1 MAIIE
6 VNLDDY
12 LSEYEK
18 KSIAKQAFYDK
29 CANKY
34 MNDHER
40 LFTNA
45 AYSVVAEMVNK
56 EMDNDVSTIIKNK
69 AISIIQDM
77 SSYSIFKAPDAWER
91 GEASKGFTILQKALD
106 ESAHLIQSRVEA
118 IIGDLESAYITERLN
133 ELMCEVVRDRLIG
146 KSYKEE
152 I

>member
-1 MAIIE
+1 MDIIE
-6 VNLDDY
+6 VNLDEY

-40 LFTNA
+40 LFSNA
-45 AYSVVAEMVNK
+45 AYGVVAELVNK
-56 EMDNDVSTIIKNK
+56 EMDNDVSTIIRDK
-69 AISIIQDM
+69 AISIIKDM
-77 SSYSIFKAPDAWER
+77 SSYSIFKSPDAWER
-91 GEASKGFTILQKALD
+91 EASKGFTILQKALD

-133 ELMCEVVRDRLIG
+133 ELMYEVVRDRLIG

>member
-1 MAIIE
+1 MDIIE

-12 LSEYEK
+12 LSEDEK

-29 CANKY
+29 CANKF
-34 MNDHER
+34 MKDHER
-40 LFTNA
+40 LFSNA
-45 AYSVVAEMVNK
+45 AYGVVAEMVNK

-91 GEASKGFTILQKALD
+91 EASKGFTILQKALD
-106 ESAHLIQSRVEA
+106 ESAHLIQARVEA
-118 IIGDLESAYITERLN
+118 IIGDLESAYMTERLN
-133 ELMCEVVRDRLIG
+133 ELMYEVVHDRLIG
-146 KSYKEE
+146 KPSKEE

>member
-12 LSEYEK
+12 LSEGEK

-40 LFTNA
+40 LFSNA
-45 AYSVVAEMVNK
+45 AYGVVAELVNK
-56 EMDNDVSTIIKNK
+56 EMDNDVSTIIRDK
-69 AISIIQDM
+69 AISIIKDM
-77 SSYSIFKAPDAWER
+77 TSYSIFKAPDAWDRES
-91 GEASKGFTILQKALD
+91 SKGFTILQKALD
-106 ESAHLIQSRVEA
+106 ESAHLIQARVEA

-133 ELMCEVVRDRLIG
+133 ELMYEVVRDRLIG
-146 KSYKEE
+146 KPSKEE

>member
-40 LFTNA
+40 LFSNA
-45 AYSVVAEMVNK
+45 AYGVVAELVNK
-56 EMDNDVSTIIKNK
+56 EMDNDVSTIIRDK
-69 AISIIQDM
+69 AISIIKDM

-91 GEASKGFTILQKALD
+91 EASKGFTILQKALD
-106 ESAHLIQSRVEA
+106 ESAHLIQARVEA
-118 IIGDLESAYITERLN
+118 IIGDLESTHITERLN
-133 ELMCEVVRDRLIG
+133 ELMYEVVRDRLIG
-146 KSYKEE
+146 KPSKEE

>member
-40 LFTNA
+40 LFSNA
-45 AYSVVAEMVNK
+45 AYRVVAELVNK
-56 EMDNDVSTIIKNK
+56 EMDNDVSTIIKDK
-69 AISIIQDM
+69 AISIIKDM
-77 SSYSIFKAPDAWER
+77 TGYSIFKAPDAWER
-91 GEASKGFTILQKALD
+91 EASKGFTILQKALD
-106 ESAHLIQSRVEA
+106 ESAHLIQARVEA

>member
-1 MAIIE
+1 MDIIE

-40 LFTNA
+40 LFSNA
-45 AYSVVAEMVNK
+45 AYGVVAELVNK
-56 EMDNDVSTIIKNK
+56 EMDNDVSTIIRDK
-69 AISIIQDM
+69 AISIIKDM
-77 SSYSIFKAPDAWER
+77 SSYSIFKDPDAWER
-91 GEASKGFTILQKALD
+91 EASKGFTILQKALD
-106 ESAHLIQSRVEA
+106 ESAHLIQARVEA

-133 ELMCEVVRDRLIG
+133 ELMYEVVRDRLIG

>member
-12 LSEYEK
+12 LSEGEK

-40 LFTNA
+40 LFSNA
-45 AYSVVAEMVNK
+45 AYRVVAELVNK
-56 EMDNDVSTIIKNK
+56 EMDNDVSTIIKDK
-69 AISIIQDM
+69 AISIIKDM
-77 SSYSIFKAPDAWER
+77 TGYSIFKAPDAWDR
-91 GEASKGFTILQKALD
+91 EASKGFTILQKALD
-106 ESAHLIQSRVEA
+106 ESAHLIQARVQA
-118 IIGDLESAYITERLN
+118 IISDLESAYITERLN
-133 ELMCEVVRDRLIG
+133 ELMYEVVRDRLIG
-146 KSYKEE
+146 KPSKEE

>member
-12 LSEYEK
+12 LSEGEK

-40 LFTNA
+40 LFSNA
-45 AYSVVAEMVNK
+45 AYRVVAELVNK
-56 EMDNDVSTIIKNK
+56 EMDNDVSTIIKDK
-69 AISIIQDM
+69 AISIIKDM
-77 SSYSIFKAPDAWER
+77 TGYSIFKAPDAWDR
-91 GEASKGFTILQKALD
+91 EASKGFTILQKALD
-106 ESAHLIQSRVEA
+106 ESAHLIQARVEA

-133 ELMCEVVRDRLIG
+133 ELMYDVVRDRLIG
-146 KSYKEE
+146 KPSKEE

>member
-12 LSEYEK
+12 LSEGEK

-40 LFTNA
+40 LFSNA
-45 AYSVVAEMVNK
+45 AYGVVAELVNK
-56 EMDNDVSTIIKNK
+56 EMDNDVSTIIRDK
-69 AISIIQDM
+69 AISIIKDM
-77 SSYSIFKAPDAWER
+77 TGYSIFKAPDAWDR
-91 GEASKGFTILQKALD
+91 EASKGFTILQKALD
-106 ESAHLIQSRVEA
+106 ESAHLIQARVEA

-133 ELMCEVVRDRLIG
+133 ELMYEVVRDRLIG
-146 KSYKEE
+146 KPSKEE

>member
-12 LSEYEK
+12 LSEGEK

-40 LFTNA
+40 LFSNA
-45 AYSVVAEMVNK
+45 AYRVVAELVNK
-56 EMDNDVSTIIKNK
+56 EMDNDVSTIIKDK
-69 AISIIQDM
+69 AIAIINDM
-77 SSYSIFKAPDAWER
+77 TGYSIFKAPDAWDR
-91 GEASKGFTILQKALD
+91 EASKGFTILQKALD
-106 ESAHLIQSRVEA
+106 ESAHLIQARVEA

-133 ELMCEVVRDRLIG
+133 ELMYEVVRDRLIG
-146 KSYKEE
+146 KPSKEE

>member
-12 LSEYEK
+12 LSEGEK

-40 LFTNA
+40 LFSNA
-45 AYSVVAEMVNK
+45 AYRVVAELVNK
-56 EMDNDVSTIIKNK
+56 EMDNDVSTIIKDK
-69 AISIIQDM
+69 AISIIKDM
-77 SSYSIFKAPDAWER
+77 TGYSIFKAPDAWER
-91 GEASKGFTILQKALD
+91 EASKGFTILQKALD
-106 ESAHLIQSRVEA
+106 ESAHLIQARVEA